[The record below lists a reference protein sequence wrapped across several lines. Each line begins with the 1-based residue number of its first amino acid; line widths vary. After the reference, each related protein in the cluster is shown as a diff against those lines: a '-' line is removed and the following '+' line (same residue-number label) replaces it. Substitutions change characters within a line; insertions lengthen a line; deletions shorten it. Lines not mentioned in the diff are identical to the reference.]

1 MAHQPSQSDRAP
13 NEGLTAR
20 AEAALTH
27 PATLLALATLLVNDL
42 VFKWLWPG
50 AWITGKLSDLAWVIF
65 APPLLAL
72 PLTFLAR
79 RNRTAQ
85 RAAWATAYIGL
96 PLLYAGYN
104 TFEPLHDL
112 IMDGFSLLRGTPGGS
127 PYDPTDSIV
136 IPFGV
141 AIAIWTW
148 RNAEAKSAASRT
160 RAALLI
166 AAIAAFA
173 SIATSAP
180 DPPTGVT
187 SLSQDKSGAVVAK
200 DYRGWELFAST
211 DGGFTWESVS
221 SSLMQDEAIDWGTT
235 TGTTPQGTY
244 SLRGHNV
251 ILTTDGASTIVHS
264 IVNVNPKANYR
275 IFALAKDSTGG
286 DFRRVSHL
294 PQDVMYDVHSGN
306 LIVAMGLQGVV
317 VRTPD
322 NRWRSIGVGQYEP
335 IDFSLANRALLVM
348 SPDELLFIAIAMV
361 LASSAF
367 AMSLAKVPDDRKS
380 HKYYLA
386 SLTAAIGI
394 AVVAPLAMVL
404 GYTTILTQPYWGFI
418 DLFWTWTLLLAFLG
432 IASSIAVIVVTRR
445 AYRVPFRTIY
455 GAAVTLLLLVA
466 SVVPLLYYSEIDT
479 YYSDDFESL
488 LHATGPPVV
497 ALTTIWF
504 VISTLVKLPTFR
516 STLTVILAL
525 VAMMAAFVLVFLV
538 WISGHIALLPAK
550 IASTALIWIAAA
562 ILYKF
567 VRNAWRNKP
576 PAPDDQ
582 VPDRQSVYPVRL
594 SKNAKDNRTSP
605 CPTTPSTTPPS
616 TSPTKPPS

>member
-1 MAHQPSQSDRAP
+1 M
-13 NEGLTAR
+13 
-20 AEAALTH
+20 
-27 PATLLALATLLVNDL
+27 
-42 VFKWLWPG
+42 
-50 AWITGKLSDLAWVIF
+50 
-65 APPLLAL
+65 
-72 PLTFLAR
+72 
-79 RNRTAQ
+79 
-85 RAAWATAYIGL
+85 
-96 PLLYAGYN
+96 
-104 TFEPLHDL
+104 
-112 IMDGFSLLRGTPGGS
+112 
-127 PYDPTDSIV
+127 

-180 DPPTGVT
+180 DPPTGIT
-187 SLSQDKSGAVVAK
+187 TLTQDETGSIFAK
-200 DYRGWELFAST
+200 GHRDYEVHGSD
-211 DGGFTWESVS
+211 DGGFIWERVPADSTIDWQRTPNS
-221 SSLMQDEAIDWGTT
+221 GPEFTYNLQDET
-235 TGTTPQGTY
+235 
-244 SLRGHNV
+244 V
-251 ILTTDGASTIVHS
+251 ILTIGESPTIEHHVVDLNQRAS
-264 IVNVNPKANYR
+264 YR

-286 DFRRVSHL
+286 DFRRVTHL
-294 PQDVMYDVHSGN
+294 PQDVMYDVHSVN

-394 AVVAPLAMVL
+394 AVVAPLVMVL
-404 GYTTILTQPYWGFI
+404 GYTIILAQPYWGFI

-445 AYRVPFRTIY
+445 AFRVPFRTIF

-479 YYSDDFESL
+479 YYSDDFESIL
-488 LHATGPPVV
+488 RATGPPVV

-516 STLTVILAL
+516 SALTVILAL
-525 VAMMAAFVLVFLV
+525 VAMTSAFVLVFLV

-567 VRNAWRNKP
+567 VRNAWRNEP

-582 VPDRQSVYPVRL
+582 VPDLQSVYPVRL

-616 TSPTKPPS
+616 TSQTASPSSPAVTAALASASPKASCSTALPSPSPLETPTSSNPPSHLSLQQLTATPPASSRYPAT